1 MTPKEGREEVV
12 DTVDLAVEAEGWE
25 VASAVPDDGESLVVV
40 LDPND
45 GRAPDGMR
53 GGFNAEEEEECSF
66 DSLKLYDS
74 VGTTF
79 PTEPP
84 VHH

>member
-53 GGFNAEEEEECSF
+53 GGFNAAGSF
-66 DSLKLYDS
+66 NLS
-74 VGTTF
+74 
-79 PTEPP
+79 PP
-84 VHH
+84 DGILFLNGIPPRAPL